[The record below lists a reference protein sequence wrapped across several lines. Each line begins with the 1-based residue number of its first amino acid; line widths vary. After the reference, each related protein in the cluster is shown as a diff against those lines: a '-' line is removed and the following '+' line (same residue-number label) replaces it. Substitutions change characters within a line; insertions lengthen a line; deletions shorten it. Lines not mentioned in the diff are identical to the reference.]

1 VAITEVMIMILLLSE
16 TDVARVISMGDGVR
30 VVEQALRQHS
40 VGAGVAMP
48 RISADLPGNG
58 GAFRVMSAI
67 VPEIGFFGLK
77 TLTGYPGRRLAGET
91 YFALLLFSC
100 DTGALRAIVAG
111 NRLTGIRTG
120 AASGVAAKYLSRAD
134 STVLGVIGAGVQ
146 ARYQVAALLEVRPVK
161 EIRVFDIDSA
171 KAEAFAQE
179 LELDFQ
185 VTARAVP
192 HVREAVSGCD
202 LIVTATAAKAPVF
215 EGQWLE
221 EGTHVSGMGSNTPN
235 KRELDGTVF
244 KRSTIVV
251 DFKDQALQEA
261 GDLQDALRT
270 GAIPAEAIDVELGDI
285 ITGKKPGRQND
296 REITLFKSVGM
307 AIEDIATATFAYQQ
321 ALAAGLGTRLDLDG
335 ASLSG
340 AQASV
345 PHLIVPSQ
353 SRAAAQG

>member
-1 VAITEVMIMILLLSE
+1 MLMVLLLSE
-16 TDVARVISMGDGVR
+16 SDVANVISMNDGVR
-30 VVEQALRQHS
+30 VVEQALRHHS
-40 VGAGVAMP
+40 AGGGVVMP
-48 RISADLPGNG
+48 RISADVPGNG

-67 VPEIGFFGLK
+67 MPETGFFGLK

-91 YFALLLFSC
+91 YFALLLFSA
-100 DTGALRAIVAG
+100 DTGALRAVVAG

-120 AASGVAAKYLSRAD
+120 AATGVAAKYLSRPN
-134 STVLGVIGAGVQ
+134 SRVLGVVGAGVQ
-146 ARYQVAALLEVRPVK
+146 ARYQVAALLEVRPVE
-161 EIRVFDIDSA
+161 EIRVFDIDLA
-171 KAEAFAQE
+171 KAEAFARE
-179 LELDFQ
+179 IGLDFQ
-185 VTARAVP
+185 VGARAVP
-192 HVREAVSGCD
+192 HVREAISGCD

-215 EGQWLE
+215 EGQWLD

-261 GDLQDALRT
+261 GDLQEALRT
-270 GAIPAEAIDVELGDI
+270 GAISADAINAELGDI
-285 ITGKKPGRQND
+285 ITGKTPGRQSD

-335 ASLSG
+335 ASP
-340 AQASV
+340 SV
-345 PHLIVPSQ
+345 APGSVSHPIGPSQ
-353 SRAAAQG
+353 PRAAAQS

>member
-1 VAITEVMIMILLLSE
+1 MILLLSE
-16 TDVARVISMGDGVR
+16 SDVSRVISMGDGVR

-40 VGAGVAMP
+40 MAGGVAMP
-48 RISADLPGNG
+48 RITADVPGNG

-67 VPEIGFFGLK
+67 MPEIEFFGLK

-100 DTGALRAIVAG
+100 DTGALRAVVAG

-120 AASGVAAKYLSRAD
+120 AATGVAAKYLSRPD
-134 STVLGVIGAGVQ
+134 SRVLGLIGAGVQ

-161 EIRVFDIDSA
+161 EIRVFDLDAA
-171 KAEAFAQE
+171 KAEAFAHAIE
-179 LELDFQ
+179 MDFQ
-185 VTARAVP
+185 VAARRVP

-202 LIVTATAAKAPVF
+202 LIVTATAAKTPVF
-215 EGQWLE
+215 DGHWLE
-221 EGTHVSGMGSNTPN
+221 EGTHLSGMGSNTPN
-235 KRELDGTVF
+235 KRELDGIAF

-270 GAIPAEAIDVELGDI
+270 GAIPAEAIDVELGDVI
-285 ITGKKPGRQND
+285 AGKKPGRGHE

-307 AIEDIATATFAYQQ
+307 AIEDIATATFAYKQ
-321 ALAAGLGTRLDLDG
+321 ALIAGLGTPLDFDG
-335 ASLSG
+335 TGVGGAHASL
-340 AQASV
+340 
-345 PHLIVPSQ
+345 PHLVVPNQ
-353 SRAAAQG
+353 AAAAAQG